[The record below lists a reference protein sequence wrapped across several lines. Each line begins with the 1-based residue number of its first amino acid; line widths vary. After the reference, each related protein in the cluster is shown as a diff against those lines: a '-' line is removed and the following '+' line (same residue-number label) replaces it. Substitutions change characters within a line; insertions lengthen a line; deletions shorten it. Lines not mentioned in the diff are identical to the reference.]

1 MLPFM
6 KLKQAPVA
14 GLIIKRRKSDVA
26 PEGSLDAQN
35 EEAAASDEGLET
47 CGYAAIQAIHS
58 QDVKAFVRAV
68 KDMFTILDSQPH
80 EEGEHTNGH
89 GDEPSEST
97 LNTFKYQNVKAAG
110 KDNS

>member
-1 MLPFM
+1 M

-14 GLIIKRRKSDVA
+14 GLIIKRRKTYEA

-35 EEAAASDEGLET
+35 EDAASDEGLET

-80 EEGEHTNGH
+80 EEGEH
-89 GDEPSEST
+89 DDKPSEST
-97 LNTFKYQNVKAAG
+97 LNTFKYQNVKAG
-110 KDNS
+110 GDNGV

>member
-1 MLPFM
+1 M

-14 GLIIKRRKSDVA
+14 GLIIKRRKSDAA

-35 EEAAASDEGLET
+35 EDAAASDEGLET
-47 CGYAAIQAIHS
+47 CGYAAIQAIHA

-80 EEGEHTNGH
+80 EEGEHTN
-89 GDEPSEST
+89 EPSEDREVIE
-97 LNTFKYQNVKAAG
+97 LNKNTFKAQNVKAG
-110 KDNS
+110 NIRE